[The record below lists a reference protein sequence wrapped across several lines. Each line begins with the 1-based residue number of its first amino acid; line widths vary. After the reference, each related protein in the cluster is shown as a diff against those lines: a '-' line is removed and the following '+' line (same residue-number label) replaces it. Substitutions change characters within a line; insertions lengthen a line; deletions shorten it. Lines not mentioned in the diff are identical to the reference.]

1 MLVIYWRSA
10 FYYFFIL
17 AVFVLNISEI
27 STWTEH
33 VSDMLGDIAIPS
45 VVDSEPMFADD
56 YSKVRIY
63 IV

>member
-1 MLVIYWRSA
+1 M
-10 FYYFFIL
+10 FFVEIL
-17 AVFVLNISEI
+17 FDLFGDVLICVCDV
-27 STWTEH
+27 